1 MWSLSAYWGLLSRPA
16 FFIWDSWQE
25 GAHKSSVKL
34 NRSRG
39 VQFWLLMFPLVS
51 RRICSQNL
59 PAVDILR
66 ESESIARVPCH
77 KRVPVFLLKAHV
89 SLKIHVQF
97 QFSCSLCLTL
107 QPHGLQHARPP
118 CLSPTSGVYPN
129 SCPLSRWCH
138 PTISSSVVPCSSRPQ
153 SFLKSGSFQMSQ
165 LFHQVVKV
173 LEFQLQYQSF

>member
-1 MWSLSAYWGLLSRPA
+1 MWSLSAYWGLLSWPA

-107 QPHGLQHARPP
+107 CNPMDCSTLGLPVHHQLLEFTQTHVHWVGDAIQPSHLLLPP
-118 CLSPTSGVYPN
+118 SPTTLNV
-129 SCPLSRWCH
+129 
-138 PTISSSVVPCSSRPQ
+138 
-153 SFLKSGSFQMSQ
+153 SQ
-165 LFHQVVKV
+165 HQGN
-173 LEFQLQYQSF
+173 LQCRQG